1 MAQSVKFEQ
10 IIKVV
15 NEFSSIG
22 ENRGLGKLYTSDQT
36 LNGRNIRIKDKT
48 LIHFGSCSYLGLELD
63 KRLKAAAIEAVE
75 KFGSYFSCSR
85 IFVSCGNYEELE
97 SLLSEM
103 FGHNIL
109 LTQNTSLGHN
119 SVMPIIIG
127 SNDIVIYDQQ
137 AHFSMQDMSYKLSG
151 NGTAIDVLRHN
162 RLDELEKKIDNYKS
176 KFEKIWYVVDGIYSM
191 FGDVAPTN
199 DLIALL
205 DKHKKLHLYL
215 DDAHGMSWAGPNGT
229 GYTLSQTKIH
239 PRMVFGTSMAKGF
252 GSCGGI
258 FVFPDN
264 EMRDKVWHWGGP
276 LSHSGPQEP
285 ATVAAAIASA
295 KIHLSD
301 EIYELQRKL
310 QNRIRYCNEIMAHY
324 KVPLVSESISPI
336 FFVACGLPRVGFNLV
351 ERLLNEGFYTNIGI
365 FPAVPETCTGVRFT
379 MTNHITYYDIER
391 LAKAIAKHL
400 PEALKVEGRSMQDIY
415 KAFRKFTDFEKRL
428 GPIST
433 VNPADISKNNI
444 KQLDFEFHTS
454 INNINKEEWNSMF
467 IDRGAFD
474 YDTLSLFEEAFSNNH
489 KKEDNWK
496 FFYYV
501 ISHKGK
507 PVIATFMTLALVKD
521 DMLSD
526 ESISAKIEKIREI
539 DPYYLT
545 STYFTMGTQLTVGN
559 HLYLDKTNPLWKKA
573 FIMLIDE
580 LWKVQDAENAS
591 VLVFRDFDQND
602 EELSLFLIDNGFV
615 KMDMGTSCNI
625 THLKNLDFETY
636 YSERLNKKKRLAF
649 RNVVKSKEHL
659 FRVEINNVNDADLQ
673 YFYNLYLELKKNN
686 LKVNSFV
693 IPFKFFQLVARD
705 KHWEI
710 MKLIHNESGKTAAVI
725 LSALNENNYHPI
737 LIGIDYSLDHSLNVY
752 KQSLYRLILRSME
765 LNVETL
771 HLGLTATEAK
781 YNMGATKVNY
791 IGFIQQKDHY
801 NQDLIDSMAFGD

>member
-1 MAQSVKFEQ
+1 MAQSVKYEQ

-22 ENRGLGKLYTSDQT
+22 ENRGLGKLYTSDET

-97 SLLSEM
+97 GLLSEM
-103 FGHNIL
+103 FGHSIL

-119 SVMPIIIG
+119 AVMPIIIG
-127 SNDIVIYDQQ
+127 SNDVVIYDQQ
-137 AHFSMQDMSYKLSG
+137 AHFSMQDMSYKLSS
-151 NGTAIDVLRHN
+151 NGAVIDVLRHN
-162 RLDELEKKIDNYKS
+162 RLDELENKIENYKS
-176 KFEKIWYVVDGIYSM
+176 RFDKIWYVVDGIYSM
-191 FGDVAPTN
+191 FGDIAPTN

-229 GYTLSQTKIH
+229 GYTMSQTKIH
-239 PRMVFGTSMAKGF
+239 KRMVLGTSMAKGF

-258 FVFPDN
+258 FVFPDK
-264 EMRDKVWHWGGP
+264 EMREKVWHWGGP

-295 KIHLSD
+295 KIHLSE

-336 FFVACGLPRVGFNLV
+336 FFIACGLPRVGFNLV

-400 PEALKVEGRSMQDIY
+400 PEALKDEERGMQDIY

-428 GPIST
+428 GPLQA
-433 VNPADISKNNI
+433 VNPADIPNNNLNELI
-444 KQLDFEFHTS
+444 LEKHSS
-454 INNINKEEWNSMF
+454 IQNLRKDEWNSMF

-474 YDTLSLFEEAFSNNH
+474 YDTLVLLEDVFSGNH

-496 FFYYV
+496 FYYYV
-501 ISHKGK
+501 VRHNGN
-507 PVIATFMTLALVKD
+507 PVIATFMTAALVKD

-526 ESISAKIEKIREI
+526 ESISRKIEKIRDI

-545 STYFTMGTQLTVGN
+545 STYFTMGTQLTYGN
-559 HLYLDKTNPLWKKA
+559 HLYLDKSNPLWKKA
-573 FIMLIDE
+573 FSLLIDE
-580 LWKVQDAENAS
+580 LWKVQDMENAS
-591 VLVFRDFDQND
+591 VLLLRDLEKDD
-602 EELSLFLIDNGFV
+602 EELTTFLIDNGFV
-615 KMDMGTSCNI
+615 KINMGTSCNI
-625 THLKNLDFETY
+625 NNLKNLDFETY
-636 YSERLNKKKRLAF
+636 YQERLNKKKRLAF
-649 RNVVKSKEHL
+649 RNVVKSNEPL
-659 FRVEINNVNDADLQ
+659 FKVEINNFNGNDLQ

-686 LKVNSFV
+686 LKVNSFT
-693 IPFKFFQLVARD
+693 IPFKFFQHVAKD

-710 MKLIHNESGKTAAVI
+710 MSLIHKKSGKVASVI
-725 LSALNENNYHPI
+725 LSAFNENNYHPMI
-737 LIGIDYSLDHSLNVY
+737 IGIDYSLDASLNTY

-765 LNVETL
+765 LNVDTL
-771 HLGLTATEAK
+771 HLGLTATDAK
-781 YNMGATKVNY
+781 YNMGATKKDYV
-791 IGFIQQKDHY
+791 GFIQQKDHY